1 MNGTVLPDVLW
12 SAVQE
17 EVTHHRL
24 TGADGLLNAEQPV
37 ETQLEKTT
45 ESLSDIIEQ
54 HIADLDYLYDCSVLY
69 PLRDIASIAPY
80 VVRPQINLIESILSE
95 PTVDESKNGMYV
107 LARCS
112 RIVGYVGEAFP
123 ETVERTAPIVN
134 EFLRNVLK
142 EERDDLL
149 GDALAGTVIST
160 KRRPELLEPFQEQL
174 SNWCVDPLGA
184 DEMRIEVLTA
194 RIQYYAIYGYGLYT
208 ASDELTGEILTEVT
222 ADTNTP
228 QRVRE
233 LAEYILH
240 DG

>member
-149 GDALAGTVIST
+149 SGRTRRGPSSRPSDVRSCWSRFKSSYRTGVSIPWEQT
-160 KRRPELLEPFQEQL
+160 K
-174 SNWCVDPLGA
+174 
-184 DEMRIEVLTA
+184 
-194 RIQYYAIYGYGLYT
+194 
-208 ASDELTGEILTEVT
+208 
-222 ADTNTP
+222 
-228 QRVRE
+228 
-233 LAEYILH
+233 
-240 DG
+240 